1 MHRICCVVFI
11 VLTVAASAAAQR
23 LPTTVV
29 PDHYDLTFTIDLA
42 HARFDGRT
50 GIDVRVTQP
59 TDHIKLHALEL
70 DITSATVSARGQ
82 SQKASVA
89 INAEDQTA
97 TLTVPKSL
105 PAGAARIDIEYGAP
119 LNDKLRGLY
128 LSKGRDRSYA
138 VTQFESTDARRAFP
152 GFDEPAFKATFD
164 LTVVADRGDT
174 AISNG
179 RIVADTPGPGAA
191 QHTMKF
197 STTAKMS
204 PYLVAIAVGD
214 FQCLEGSADRV
225 PIRICT
231 TPEKKELAH
240 LALEFAQENLKFL
253 NQYHTIKYPFGKL
266 DIVAVPDF
274 AAGAMENTA
283 AIFYREADL
292 LADSK
297 TASPVAKQTI
307 AGILAHEMAHQW
319 FGDLVT
325 MQWWDD
331 LWLNEGFATWM
342 ATRPLAAHREWH
354 MDVAEARETQIAFGL
369 DSLAATRPIH
379 TTVNTPEEIE
389 SVFDPIAYE
398 KGASVL
404 RMIEAYI
411 GEDVF
416 RKGVNAYLE
425 KHKYGNAKAEDF
437 FAALTSASGKPVDR
451 VMSTFVMQPGVPQ
464 VEVSAR
470 CGNGRTEVTISQRR
484 FTLDAA
490 TAGPSRERWQL
501 PVCLKAAGQDGASCS
516 VVTEPSQTLTIGATC
531 APWVFANAGGKGYYR
546 TVYEPALLKALA
558 PDIETALTPAERLA
572 LVSDEWALIRTG
584 RHSVAEYLS
593 LASGFA
599 REPLADVLGV
609 VTQRLGEIDE
619 DIASD
624 RARPQFRAF
633 VRTLFEPALQAIG
646 FERGAG
652 DSEDRRS
659 LRNVLVGAL
668 GQIAEDQDVVAKAR
682 RAVTESLTTGGAALD
697 PILAGTLV
705 SIAAENGDAALFD
718 ALMRAAAAST
728 DPQLHYRYLFALTAF
743 KNPALIQRALDY
755 TVSPDLRSQD
765 TALYLGAFLRNVA
778 ARDKVWSFVKA
789 NWSQLEPRIMI
800 AGGDTNLAASLA
812 NFCTAD
818 ARDDIQSFF
827 ATHKMPTAA
836 RALRQTIERINSCIA
851 TKEKQRPVLDSWL
864 ASRGQP

>member
-1 MHRICCVVFI
+1 MHRICCVVLM

-50 GIDVRVTQP
+50 GIDVRLTQP
-59 TDHIKLHALEL
+59 TDRIKLHALEL
-70 DITSATVSARGQ
+70 DITSATVSAGGQ

-89 INAEDQTA
+89 MNADEQTV
-97 TLTVPKSL
+97 TLTVTKPL
-105 PAGAARIDIEYGAP
+105 PAGTARIDIEYGAA

-128 LSKGRDRSYA
+128 LSKGRNRSYA

-179 RIVADTPGPGAA
+179 RIVTDTPGPGAA

-204 PYLVAIAVGD
+204 PYLLAIAVGD
-214 FQCLEGSADRV
+214 FQCLEGGADDV

-231 TPEKKELAH
+231 TPDKKALAH

-274 AAGAMENTA
+274 AAGAIENTA

-297 TASPVAKQTI
+297 TASPATKQTI

-331 LWLNEGFATWM
+331 LWLNESFATWM
-342 ATRPLAAHREWH
+342 GTRPLAAHREWH
-354 MDVAEARETQIAFGL
+354 MDVAEARETQTAFGL

-411 GEDVF
+411 GEDAF
-416 RKGVNAYLE
+416 RKGVNAYIE
-425 KHKYGNAKAEDF
+425 KHKYGNATAEDF
-437 FAALTSASGKPVDR
+437 FAALTNASGKPVDR
-451 VMSTFVMQPGVPQ
+451 VMGTFVMQPGVPQ

-470 CGNGRTEVTISQRR
+470 CGNGRTEVTIAQRR

-490 TAGPSRERWQL
+490 GAGASRERWQL
-501 PVCLKAAGQDGASCS
+501 PVCLKAAGQAGASCS
-516 VVTEPSQTLTIGATC
+516 VVTEPTQTLSIGASC

-558 PDIETALTPAERLA
+558 PDVETALTPAERLA

-584 RHSVAEYLS
+584 RHSVADYLA

-619 DIASD
+619 DIVSE

-633 VRTLFEPALQAIG
+633 VQTLFQPALQAIG
-646 FERGAG
+646 FERAAA

-668 GQIAEDQDVVAKAR
+668 GLIAEDPDVVAKAR
-682 RAVTESLTTGGAALD
+682 QTVTDSLQTTAGGAALD

-705 SIAAENGDAALFD
+705 TIAAENGDARLFD
-718 ALMRAAAAST
+718 ALMREAAAAT
-728 DPQLHYRYLFALTAF
+728 DPQIHYRYLFALTAF

-755 TVSPDLRSQD
+755 AVSPDLRSQD
-765 TALYLGAFLRNVA
+765 TTLYLGAFFRNAA

-789 NWSQLEPRIMI
+789 NWSQLGPKIMI

-812 NFCTAD
+812 NFCTAE

-836 RALRQTIERINSCIA
+836 RTLRQTIERINSCIA
-851 TKEKQRPVLDSWL
+851 TKEKQRPALDSWL
-864 ASRGQP
+864 ASR